1 MLNNN
6 IIIIRGHA
14 GSYKS
19 NLAQI
24 LINSINDR
32 KCCYVDL
39 DINKNLKLNED
50 VTLYQDNIKDF
61 SVIEEIVNKNEV
73 IVLDYLSLLN
83 IFINENDLLHKL
95 CVLVKKNKKTLIAVE
110 CISCNRDILLSDEKY
125 DVLKSN
131 ADLIITLDR
140 NLITM

>member
-6 IIIIRGHA
+6 IIVIRGYA

-19 NLAQI
+19 DLAQI
-24 LINSINDR
+24 LINSINNR
-32 KCCYVDL
+32 KCCYIDL

-50 VTLYQDNIKDF
+50 ITLYQDNIKDF
-61 SVIEEIVNKNEV
+61 SVIEDIVNKNEV

-83 IFINENDLLHKL
+83 LFINENDLLHKL
-95 CVLVKKNKKTLIAVE
+95 FVLVKKRNKTLIVVD
-110 CISCNRDILLSDEKY
+110 CISCNRDLLSDEKY
-125 DVLKSN
+125 EVLKSN

-140 NLITM
+140 NLITI

>member
-6 IIIIRGHA
+6 IIVIRGYA

-19 NLAQI
+19 DLAQI

-32 KCCYVDL
+32 KCCYIDL

-50 VTLYQDNIKDF
+50 ITLYQDNIKDF

-83 IFINENDLLHKL
+83 LFINENDLLHKL
-95 CVLVKKNKKTLIAVE
+95 FVLVKKRNKTLIVVD
-110 CISCNRDILLSDEKY
+110 CISCNRDLLSDEKY
-125 DVLKSN
+125 EVLKSN

-140 NLITM
+140 NLIII

>member
-6 IIIIRGHA
+6 IIVIRGHG

-32 KCCYVDL
+32 KCCYIDL
-39 DINKNLKLNED
+39 DVNKNLKLNED
-50 VTLYQDNIKDF
+50 ITLYQDNIKDF
-61 SVIEEIVNKNEV
+61 SVIEEIVNNNEV

-83 IFINENDLLHKL
+83 LFINENGLLHKL
-95 CVLVKKNKKTLIAVE
+95 CVLVKKIKKTLIVID
-110 CISCNRDILLSDEKY
+110 CISCNRDLLSDEKY
-125 DVLKSN
+125 EILKSS
-131 ADLIITLDR
+131 ADLVITLDR
-140 NLITM
+140 TSITM

>member
-14 GSYKS
+14 GNYKS
-19 NLAQI
+19 NLVQI

-50 VTLYQDNIKDF
+50 VTLYHDNIKDF
-61 SVIEEIVNKNEV
+61 SVIEAIVNKNEV

-125 DVLKSN
+125 EVLKSN

>member
-6 IIIIRGHA
+6 IIVIRGYA

-32 KCCYVDL
+32 KCCYIDL
-39 DINKNLKLNED
+39 DVNKNLKLNED
-50 VTLYQDNIKDF
+50 ITLYQDNIKDF
-61 SVIEEIVNKNEV
+61 SVIEEIVDNNEV

-83 IFINENDLLHKL
+83 LFINENGLLHKL
-95 CVLVKKNKKTLIAVE
+95 CVLVKKIKKTLIVID
-110 CISCNRDILLSDEKY
+110 CISCNRDLLSDEKY
-125 DVLKSN
+125 EVLKAN
-131 ADLIITLDR
+131 ADLVITLDR
-140 NLITM
+140 NLITI

>member
-6 IIIIRGHA
+6 IIVIRGYA

-19 NLAQI
+19 DLAQI

-32 KCCYVDL
+32 KCCYIDL
-39 DINKNLKLNED
+39 DVNKNLKLNED
-50 VTLYQDNIKDF
+50 ITLYQDNIKDF
-61 SVIEEIVNKNEV
+61 SVIEEIVNNNEV

-83 IFINENDLLHKL
+83 LFINENGLLHKL
-95 CVLVKKNKKTLIAVE
+95 CVLVKKIKKTLIVID
-110 CISCNRDILLSDEKY
+110 CISCKRDLLLDEKY
-125 DVLKSN
+125 KVLKSN
-131 ADLIITLDR
+131 ADLIITLDT